1 MLAIAQRSKTHRSS
15 GNSADTW
22 VLVSDDET
30 EVPSGGG
37 DDLDKLEL
45 WVEIKKQVT
54 ILRKGMEEEEEL

>member
-1 MLAIAQRSKTHRSS
+1 M
-15 GNSADTW
+15 
-22 VLVSDDET
+22 LVSDDET